1 MSLVKSGRAV
11 KIRNAITGR
20 SACATKVFNG
30 DKAMSK
36 EEVVT
41 TIQALAQKLGRVP
54 TLTELKTMTPVGRRG
69 VRNHFTT
76 YTNALIA
83 CGMLANKKQRLG
95 MDSLFG
101 DWATV
106 ARQMQR
112 LPTSTEYEE
121 KGAHSAKAI
130 IARCGSWKRVP
141 HMMLGYAQERGLVKE
156 WPDVMAMARAEKELS
171 WPATE
176 SLWPGH
182 EAARW
187 DVFTNRPVYGTPMN
201 MCPLAHAPT
210 NELGVVFLFG
220 VLVRELGYIVTLLQA
235 GFPDCEALRQVMRD
249 KWQRLRIEFEFESLN
264 FVKHG
269 HDVKGCDMII
279 CWKHNWS
286 ECPLEVLELSK
297 LVGKLLPQMNG

>member
-1 MSLVKSGRAV
+1 VPHEFRLEK
-11 KIRNAITGR
+11 
-20 SACATKVFNG
+20 
-30 DKAMSK
+30 KAMSR
-36 EEVVT
+36 EEIMT
-41 TIQALAQKLGRVP
+41 AIQGLANKLGRVP
-54 TLTELKTMTPVGRRG
+54 TLTELKTMTPVGRRV
-69 VRNHFTT
+69 VRSHFTT

-83 CGMLANKKQRLG
+83 CGMLANKKQRIG

-106 ARQMQR
+106 ARGMQK

-187 DVFTNRPVYGTPMN
+187 DVFTNRPVYGPPMT
-201 MCPLAHAPT
+201 MGPLAHAPT
-210 NELGVVFLFG
+210 NEMGVVFLFG
-220 VLVRELGYIVTLLQA
+220 AMVRDLGYVVTLLQSE
-235 GFPDCEALRQVMRD
+235 FPDCEALRQVMRD
-249 KWQRLRIEFEFESLN
+249 KWQRLRIEFEYESLN
-264 FVKHG
+264 FLKHG
-269 HDVKGCDMII
+269 HDVKGCDMIV
-279 CWKHNWS
+279 CWKHNWP
-286 ECPLEVLELSK
+286 ECPVEVLELSK
-297 LVGKLLPQMNG
+297 LFGKIG

>member
-1 MSLVKSGRAV
+1 
-11 KIRNAITGR
+11 
-20 SACATKVFNG
+20 
-30 DKAMSK
+30 MSK
-36 EEVVT
+36 EEIMT
-41 TIQALAQKLGRVP
+41 EIQGLAKKLGRVP
-54 TLTELKTMTPVGRRG
+54 TLTELKTMTPVGRRA
-69 VRNHFTT
+69 VRSHFTT
-76 YTNALIA
+76 FTNALIA
-83 CGMLANKKQRLG
+83 CGMLANKKQRIG

-101 DWATV
+101 DWAV

-130 IARCGSWKRVP
+130 IARCGTWKRVP
-141 HMMLGYAQERGLVKE
+141 NMMLGYAQERGLVKE

-201 MCPLAHAPT
+201 MCPLAHSPT

-220 VLVRELGYIVTLLQA
+220 AMVRDLGYVVTLLQA
-235 GFPDCEALRQVMRD
+235 EFPDCEALRQVKMDR
-249 KWQRLRIEFEFESLN
+249 WQRVRIEFEFESLN

-279 CWKHNWS
+279 CWKHNWP

-297 LVGKLLPQMNG
+297 VMGKPTTETQRHGEGENSLPQIGKKSHH